1 MMSGFSVD
9 NLILAKKV
17 TLRIQKKKNI
27 SLYMQE
33 MVWDSFNRVDNDF
46 IALILDLKDSHT

>member
-17 TLRIQKKKNI
+17 TLRIQKKTF
-27 SLYMQE
+27 LYMQE
-33 MVWDSFNRVDNDF
+33 MVWDSLNRVDNDF
-46 IALILDLKDSHT
+46 IALILDLKDNHT

>member
-17 TLRIQKKKNI
+17 TLRIQKKNI

>member
-17 TLRIQKKKNI
+17 TLRIQKKKDI

-46 IALILDLKDSHT
+46 IALILDLKDSHM

>member
-17 TLRIQKKKNI
+17 TLRIQKDI

-33 MVWDSFNRVDNDF
+33 MVWDSFTRVDNDF